1 MYGILPSMKTMRN
14 ILILS
19 ITLLLGLLSSCAST
33 QLSSDID
40 MSDPRRED
48 LQVLMTTLENN
59 HPDIYSVTKEND
71 FKALYEDVLVSAPQM
86 QDIDFYFTVRELI
99 AQIGDSHTLVGF
111 PQELAAGLHALPI
124 QIAYINNAWRLIVVE
139 KSKEPMLGS
148 EVLSLNGVPIHQILK
163 KAERLVGYDN
173 QVWFN
178 QSVSQLLNIAEFYS
192 YLGIAENPS
201 DPITLTIDHRTCQN
215 VSSSSITPIS
225 ITEFY
230 QKEFV
235 TLYDNPSRTGSARVY
250 YRTEFLDT
258 QEDILFIQYNVCAS
272 DPAFPVDVFIEET
285 LALVSSKK
293 PAKIIVDLRYNGG
306 GDSSLFEPM
315 IDGLATYQKTQGF
328 SLDVLIGERTF
339 SSALMN
345 AVQLKQ
351 RSNATLVG
359 TPTGGSV
366 NHFGEVK
373 SFILPH
379 SGIPLQYST
388 KFFVMDKSH
397 QGGSLQPDVFVAAT
411 VEDLLSGVDTVVQT
425 RIE

>member
-1 MYGILPSMKTMRN
+1 MKTMRN

-48 LQVLMTTLENN
+48 LQILLTTLENN
-59 HPDIYSVTKEND
+59 HPDIYSVTKEKD
-71 FKALYEDVLVSAPQM
+71 FKALYEEVLISAPPQM

-99 AQIGDSHTLVGF
+99 AQIGDSHTMVGF
-111 PQELAAGLHALPI
+111 PKDMAASLYALPI

-139 KSKEPMLGS
+139 KSQEPMLGS
-148 EVLSLNGVPIHQILK
+148 EVLSINGGVSIEQIMER
-163 KAERLVGYDN
+163 AERLVGYDN
-173 QVWFN
+173 QVWFKQN
-178 QSVSQLLNIAEFYS
+178 VSQLLNVAEFYS

-272 DPAFPVDVFIEET
+272 DPAFPVDIFIEET

-306 GDSSLFEPM
+306 GDSSLLEPM

-328 SLDVLIGERTF
+328 SLDVLIGGERTF

-366 NHFGEVK
+366 NHFGGEVK
-373 SFILPH
+373 TLTLPN
-379 SGIPLQYST
+379 SRIPLQYST
-388 KFFVMDKSH
+388 KFFVMDKAH
-397 QGGSLQPDVFVAAT
+397 QGGSLQPDVLVSPT
-411 VEDLLSGVDTVVQT
+411 VDDLLSGVDTVIQSI
-425 RIE
+425 IE

>member
-1 MYGILPSMKTMRN
+1 
-14 ILILS
+14 
-19 ITLLLGLLSSCAST
+19 
-33 QLSSDID
+33 
-40 MSDPRRED
+40 
-48 LQVLMTTLENN
+48 
-59 HPDIYSVTKEND
+59 
-71 FKALYEDVLVSAPQM
+71 
-86 QDIDFYFTVRELI
+86 
-99 AQIGDSHTLVGF
+99 
-111 PQELAAGLHALPI
+111 
-124 QIAYINNAWRLIVVE
+124 
-139 KSKEPMLGS
+139 MLGS
-148 EVLSLNGVPIHQILK
+148 EVLSINGVSIEQIMER
-163 KAERLVGYDN
+163 AERLVGYDN
-173 QVWFN
+173 QVWFKQN
-178 QSVSQLLNIAEFYS
+178 VSQLLNVAEFYS

-272 DPAFPVDVFIEET
+272 DPAFPVDIFIEET

-306 GDSSLFEPM
+306 GDSSLLEPM

-373 SFILPH
+373 TLTLPN
-379 SGIPLQYST
+379 SRIPLQYST
-388 KFFVMDKSH
+388 KFFVMDKAH
-397 QGGSLQPDVFVAAT
+397 QGGSLQPDVLVSPT
-411 VEDLLSGVDTVVQT
+411 VDDLLSGVDTVIQSI
-425 RIE
+425 IE

>member
-1 MYGILPSMKTMRN
+1 M
-14 ILILS
+14 
-19 ITLLLGLLSSCAST
+19 LGLLSSCAST

-40 MSDPRRED
+40 MADPRRED

-99 AQIGDSHTLVGF
+99 AQIGDSHTMVGF

-178 QSVSQLLNIAEFYS
+178 QSISQLLNIAEFYS

-215 VSSSSITPIS
+215 VSSSSITPIP

-230 QKEFV
+230 QNEYV

-258 QEDILFIQYNVCAS
+258 QEEILFIQYNVCAS
-272 DPAFPVDVFIEET
+272 DPAYPIKDFIEDS
-285 LALVSSKK
+285 LDLVSSKT
-293 PAKIIVDLRYNGG
+293 PSQVIFDLRFNGG
-306 GDSSLFEPM
+306 GDSSLAEPL
-315 IDGLATYQKTQGF
+315 IDGLATLQKIQEF

-373 SFILPH
+373 TFTLPN

-397 QGGSLQPDVFVAAT
+397 QGGSLQPDVLVFAT

-425 RIE
+425 RIK

>member
-1 MYGILPSMKTMRN
+1 MYGILPFMKTMRN

-19 ITLLLGLLSSCAST
+19 FALLLGLLSSCTST

-59 HPDIYSVTKEND
+59 HPDLYSVHKEKD
-71 FKALYEDVLVSAPQM
+71 FKALYEEILVSAPQM
-86 QDIDFYFTVRELI
+86 EDIEFYFAVRELV
-99 AQIGDSHTLVGF
+99 AQVGDSHTMVGF
-111 PQELAAGLHALPI
+111 PKDIAASLHALPI
-124 QIAYINNAWRLIVVE
+124 QIAYVNNAWRLIVVE
-139 KSKEPMLGS
+139 KSQEPMLGS
-148 EVLSLNGVPIHQILK
+148 EVLSLNGVSIEQIMER
-163 KAERLVGYDN
+163 AEPLVGYDN

-178 QSVSQLLNIAEFYS
+178 QNVSQLLNIAEFYT
-192 YLGIAENPS
+192 YVGITENAS

-258 QEDILFIQYNVCAS
+258 QEAILFIQYNVCAS
-272 DPAFPVDVFIEET
+272 DPAFPIEGFIEET

-293 PAKIIVDLRYNGG
+293 PSKIIVDLRYNGG
-306 GDSSLFEPM
+306 GDSSLAEPM
-315 IDGLATYQKTQGF
+315 IDGLARYQRAQGF
-328 SLDVLIGERTF
+328 TLDVLIGERTF

-373 SFILPH
+373 TFTLPN
-379 SGIPLQYST
+379 SGIPVQYST

-397 QGGSLQPDVFVAAT
+397 QGGSLQPDVFVTPT

>member
-1 MYGILPSMKTMRN
+1 MKTMRN
-14 ILILS
+14 LLILS
-19 ITLLLGLLSSCAST
+19 FALLLGLLSSCAST

-40 MSDPRRED
+40 MSDPGRED

-59 HPDIYSVTKEND
+59 HPDLYSVNKEKD
-71 FKALYEDVLVSAPQM
+71 FKALYEEILVSALQM
-86 QDIDFYFTVRELI
+86 EDIEFYIALCELV
-99 AQIGDSHTLVGF
+99 AQVGDSPTMIGF
-111 PQELAAGLHALPI
+111 PKDIAASLHALPL
-124 QIAYINNAWRLIVVE
+124 QIAYVNNAWRLIVVE
-139 KSKEPMLGS
+139 KSQEPMLCS
-148 EVLSLNGVPIHQILK
+148 EVLSLNGVSIEQIMER
-163 KAERLVGYDN
+163 AEPLVGYDN

-178 QSVSQLLNIAEFYS
+178 QNVSQLLNVAEFYT
-192 YLGIAENPS
+192 YVGITENPS
-201 DPITLTIDHRTCQN
+201 DPITLTIDHHTGQN

-235 TLYDNPSRTGSARVY
+235 TLYDNPSSTGSARVY
-250 YRTEFLDT
+250 YRTKFLDT
-258 QEDILFIQYNVCAS
+258 QEDMLFIQYNGCAS
-272 DPAFPVDVFIEET
+272 DPAFPIDAFIEET

-306 GDSSLFEPM
+306 GDSSLAEPM
-315 IDGLATYQKTQGF
+315 IDGLATYQRAQGF
-328 SLDVLIGERTF
+328 TLDVLIGERTF

-366 NHFGEVK
+366 NHYGEVK
-373 SFILPH
+373 TFTLPH
-379 SGIPLQYST
+379 SWIPVRYST
-388 KFFVMDKSH
+388 TFFAMDKSH
-397 QGGSLQPDVFVAAT
+397 QGGSLQPDVSVTAT